1 MFYVQ
6 TDFLEYPKASQ
17 GRGVYKSRKLEVSN
31 EEDILVFLPVL
42 LSCFLSWSCFS
53 FHPQARYPVRKASEF
68 SWLKNCTSILW
79 SGGSGTGAEQGG

>member
-6 TDFLEYPKASQ
+6 TDFLEYSKASQ

-53 FHPQARYPVRKASEF
+53 FHPQASEF
-68 SWLKNCTSILW
+68 SWLINCTSILW